1 VGDEAAVIPAPTVPG
16 VEIKSGP
23 TTSEYAAM
31 QNSAWWGKAMMILGI
46 VSTTISGVVQGIHQY
61 QATVAVPGQPV
72 PGGSQLA
79 LVLMIAG
86 IALAV
91 IGGIQKTLTEM
102 KYIEGRSVLKAAA
115 LRDAPTAPPVV

>member
-1 VGDEAAVIPAPTVPG
+1 MPDETEVIKIPASA

-23 TTSEYAAM
+23 LTSEYATM

-61 QATVAVPGQPV
+61 QQTVVVPGQPV

-91 IGGIQKTLTEM
+91 IGGVQKTLSEM
-102 KYIEGRSVLKAAA
+102 SYISGRSLVKAAA
-115 LRDAPTAPPVV
+115 LRESPTVPPVV

>member
-1 VGDEAAVIPAPTVPG
+1 
-16 VEIKSGP
+16 
-23 TTSEYAAM
+23 M